1 MPPPW
6 PPPPPPI
13 FNWVFDQNVM
23 SSSWNYDQ
31 IIPYT
36 SYFCCCLFSVW
47 KIPRNEKC
55 KIFLN
60 YLVNYLILAM
70 IAVSTS
76 FRQFVFSNVD
86 SMLHSSLYASITLR
100 LIKLNLIT
108 FINIH
113 AHFSHIR
120 TQYPTKDKCML
131 YRKLLDKHWPC
142 NNYCI

>member
-1 MPPPW
+1 MAPPS
-6 PPPPPPI
+6 PPPI

-60 YLVNYLILAM
+60 YLVNYSILVM
-70 IAVSTS
+70 IAVSTG

-86 SMLHSSLYASITLR
+86 SMLHSSLYTSITLR

-120 TQYPTKDKCML
+120 TLISNKRQMHALPKVVG
-131 YRKLLDKHWPC
+131 
-142 NNYCI
+142 

>member
-6 PPPPPPI
+6 PPPLI

-60 YLVNYLILAM
+60 YLVNYSILAM
-70 IAVSTS
+70 IAVSTG

>member
-6 PPPPPPI
+6 PPPPI

-60 YLVNYLILAM
+60 YLVNYSLLAM
-70 IAVSTS
+70 IAVSTG

-86 SMLHSSLYASITLR
+86 SMLHSSLYTSITLR

-120 TQYPTKDKCML
+120 TLISNKRQMHALPKVVG
-131 YRKLLDKHWPC
+131 
-142 NNYCI
+142 